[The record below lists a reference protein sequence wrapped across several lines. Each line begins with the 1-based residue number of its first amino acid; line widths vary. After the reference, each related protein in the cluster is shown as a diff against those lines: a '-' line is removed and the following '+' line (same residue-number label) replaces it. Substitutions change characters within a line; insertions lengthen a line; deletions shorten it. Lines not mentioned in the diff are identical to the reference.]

1 MNEMK
6 IKDYFAKSI
15 TWDAT
20 NDAEYPYET
29 VFEGEAISIRLN
41 DFPADELYTLIVDGS
56 EISFDDWP
64 KVWAKASQKA
74 PKKTAKFNGTPRGRL
89 VKAL

>member
-1 MNEMK
+1 MN
-6 IKDYFAKSI
+6 IKDYFAKPI
-15 TWDAT
+15 TWAAS
-20 NDAEYPYET
+20 NDTEYPYKT
-29 VFEGEAISIRLN
+29 VFEGRAISIRLN

-64 KVWAKASQKA
+64 KVWAKAL
-74 PKKTAKFNGTPRGRL
+74 KKTPKRAAKLNGTPRGRL